1 MVHGPRVIRPAKRF
15 PPRQVREAAAWK
27 LHGMKTFTLPLI
39 VLAAAIALP
48 ASADNDKQLQN
59 VKGSVS
65 FQKPNKAAKPL
76 ATQATIVLADRDY
89 TITGDQS
96 LAALTLPDS
105 SRVLIGSTTKV
116 QMAFF
121 NQAKT
126 ANAKFI
132 IFNGRTR
139 FQVQHPTGAKANY
152 IFQTP
157 TGSIAVRG
165 TEGDIGVENGQLT
178 VNVYEVSDP
187 ALPVQVSLTNGQ
199 TLTVPPGKS
208 LVANYVNGQIQA
220 QVQNLTDQMVNEF
233 SPDFGL
239 PTNWAQLKQT
249 LINEAKSKLCPPF
262 IPVC

>member
-1 MVHGPRVIRPAKRF
+1 MADALSASQNGSRPPGSRGDCLEVHR
-15 PPRQVREAAAWK
+15 
-27 LHGMKTFTLPLI
+27 MKMFTLPLI
-39 VLAAAIALP
+39 ALAAALTLP

-76 ATQATIVLADRDY
+76 ASQATIVLADRDY
-89 TITGDQS
+89 TITGNQS

-105 SRVLIGSTTKV
+105 SRVMIGSMTKV
-116 QMAFF
+116 QLAFF
-121 NQAKT
+121 NQAQT

-139 FQVQHPTGAKANY
+139 FQVQHPAGAKANY

-165 TEGDIGVENGQLT
+165 TEGDIGVENGQLI
-178 VNVYEVSDP
+178 VNVYDVSDP
-187 ALPVQVSLTNGQ
+187 TLPVQVSLTNGQ
-199 TLTVPPGKS
+199 VFTVPPGKS

-220 QVQNLTDQMVNEF
+220 QVQNLTDQVVGQF
-233 SPDFGL
+233 SSDFGY
-239 PTNWAQLKQT
+239 PSNWAQLKQT
-249 LINEAKSKLCPPF
+249 IINQARSKLCPPF